1 MYYCDNLDCGEPLI
15 FMDWNMIQQLVLSM
29 SESLALFG
37 AVALVLESFCDKG
50 FISRIDAKKTQNR

>member
-1 MYYCDNLDCGEPLI
+1 
-15 FMDWNMIQQLVLSM
+15 MIQQLVLSM

-50 FISRIDAKKTQNR
+50 FISRIDAKKNTE